1 MRKLL
6 SLILA
11 CIVALPVSAKLTK
24 FILRGWID
32 KQDYSKTDWQRESVD
47 SVYVSIVRN
56 DTVLVPFKVINGND
70 TTKLVTGGN
79 LRLVVEGGVG
89 DYSLLLNRDG
99 FEPLRKDFTIASEG
113 QDVIYLRG
121 IAMEEKR
128 ENMLNEVE
136 IVGTAIKMVMKG
148 DTIVY
153 DSAAFRL
160 PEGSTL
166 DALIRQLPGAEL
178 DADGAITVNG
188 KKVNSLLLNGK
199 DFFKDDPEVA
209 LKNLPTYVV
218 DKIKVYDK
226 AGDDDAVSL
235 KSHRL
240 SDSPESE
247 NLVMDVTLKAEFSM
261 ATIFNVEG
269 GYGPGIYKEGPKKF
283 DHRYLGRAFVVGFGK
298 TYRFSVFG
306 TANNIKNTSRA
317 TSENKDWGSG
327 WNQNG
332 ELEVAMGG
340 FDVFFNPNDKIE
352 ASADL
357 QYSREDIDVKRL
369 TSSTRFYETGNLYS
383 RSRLEQKDVR
393 HHIIANAKFVYRGDN
408 VFINFTPNV
417 DWFRSNSTEF
427 NYNANFNRNPV
438 ELSRGAA
445 IDSLF
450 SLTPGAEASEWLKKS
465 VTSTNYQSYRG
476 HSSTAMYPDWLQ
488 LQANLYASW
497 RPKNMRGSF
506 ELWGGVNDRQQTSR
520 YGRIYY
526 QTLAD
531 PSLTPTRREQW
542 NDSKGR
548 NTNAEASLTYDWD
561 KRFIGD
567 IVSRTFSVRPDIG
580 WSMERS
586 FNDKILQY
594 EALMHGFDPADRILP
609 SQTAP
614 ENTAHTIDPQNTL
627 NSLFLNNRIKAAV
640 ALAYDQELIA
650 PSDSGLN
657 PRIWLRAEFTHKQ
670 HFRHL
675 SYNKIYLDPAFRYS
689 VNREDGTQG
698 ASFYGSFSSSNKLRY
713 YSFFFS
719 YYYEN
724 SLVNMFTLV
733 PTDNTSDPLNVFL
746 GPKPGSDFRCPSSH
760 NMAINFY
767 RYGQKSHISAS
778 ARVSANISR
787 NSVAQS
793 SVFDPSTGITTHR
806 PVNVNGNWYISAGAN
821 TFIPF
826 GPNERWN
833 TSISVSYNHN
843 NSVDFTSSVGAP
855 ARSVVRNDNITGN
868 FSISYKLK
876 NGTRFGVGTR
886 PNWQHATS
894 PRPDFATISAFN
906 TALFASI
913 DFYLPWQ
920 IEGSTSLESNFRR
933 GYEDSALNTTEWIW
947 NASVQ
952 KSILD
957 GALTFKLTAV
967 DILGQLSNVNYYVN
981 AQGRT
986 ETWTNNL
993 PRYAML
999 TVAYRFNFTPNALK

>member
-24 FILRGWID
+24 FILRGWIE
-32 KQDYSKTDWQRESVD
+32 KQDYSKTDWDRESVD
-47 SVYVSIVRN
+47 SVHVAIVRN
-56 DTVLVPFKVINGND
+56 DTVLVPFRVLSGND

-79 LRLVVEGGVG
+79 LRLIVEGGVG
-89 DYSLLLNRDG
+89 DYSLLLNREG

-113 QDVIYLRG
+113 QDVLYLRG
-121 IAMEEKR
+121 ITMEERR

-209 LKNLPTYVV
+209 LKNLPSYVV

-235 KSHRL
+235 ASHRL

-247 NLVMDVTLKAEFSM
+247 NLVMDVSLKAEFSM

-306 TANNIKNTSRA
+306 SANNIKNTSRA
-317 TSENKDWGSG
+317 TSENKDWSSG

-340 FDVFFNPNDKIE
+340 FDLFFNPNDKLE

-357 QYSREDIDVKRL
+357 QYSREDINVKKL

-383 RSRLEQKDVR
+383 RSRVEQKDLR
-393 HHIIANAKFVYRGDN
+393 HHIIANARFAYKGDN
-408 VFINFTPNV
+408 WFFDFRPYV

-427 NYNANFNRNPV
+427 NYNANFNRNPN
-438 ELSRGAA
+438 EISRGAA

-450 SLTPGAEASEWLKKS
+450 SLTPGAEPSEWLKKS
-465 VTSTNYQSYRG
+465 VTSTDYQSYRG
-476 HSSTAMYPDWLQ
+476 HSSSYPDWLQ
-488 LQANLYASW
+488 LRADLYASW

-506 ELWGGVNDRQQTSR
+506 SLSGDVNDRQQTNR

-531 PSLTPTRREQW
+531 LSLTPARREQW
-542 NDSKGR
+542 NDSR
-548 NTNAEASLTYDWD
+548 DRSTNANADIKYDWN

-567 IVSRTFSVRPDIG
+567 IVSQNISIQPKVG

-586 FNDKILQY
+586 SQDKILQY
-594 EALMHGFDPADRILP
+594 EALMQGFDPADRILP

-614 ENTAHTIDPQNTL
+614 ENASHMIDPQNTL
-627 NSLFLNNRIKAAV
+627 NSLFLNNRLEVGAG
-640 ALAYDQELIA
+640 LLYERELIA

-657 PRIWLRAEFTHKQ
+657 PRLGFRAGFEHRQ

-675 SYNKIYLDPAFRYS
+675 SYNKIYLDPAFRYAA
-689 VNREDGTQG
+689 NRQDGTQNV
-698 ASFYGSFSSSNKLRY
+698 SVYGSFSSPNKLRY
-713 YSFFFS
+713 FTVFFN
-719 YYYEN
+719 YTYEN

-733 PTDNTSDPLNVFL
+733 PTDNTSDPLNVFN

-760 NMAINFY
+760 NMSLYFY
-767 RYGQKSHISAS
+767 RYGQKSHISTTAS
-778 ARVSANISR
+778 VRGAIYR

-793 SVFDPSTGITTHR
+793 SVFDPSTGITTHT
-806 PVNVNGNWYISAGAN
+806 PVNVNGNWNIFSYA
-821 TFIPF
+821 TLFIPF
-826 GPNERWN
+826 GPNERWS
-833 TSISVSYNHN
+833 TFVSVNYTHDN
-843 NSVDFTSSVGAP
+843 NVDFTSSVGAP
-855 ARSVVRNDNITGN
+855 ARSVVRNDNLSGN
-868 FSISYKLK
+868 FDISYKLK
-876 NGTRFGVGTR
+876 NGTRFGVGVRTD
-886 PNWQHATS
+886 WQHATS
-894 PRPDFATISAFN
+894 PRTDFATISAFN
-906 TALFASI
+906 TTLSANI

-920 IEGSTSLESNFRR
+920 IEGSTSLKANFRR

-967 DILGQLSNVNYYVN
+967 DILGQLSNVSYYVN

-999 TVAYRFNFTPNALK
+999 TVSYRFNFTPNALK